1 MCGAGCGILYEP
13 GVPLEEISCPCGHGY
28 WDVFQERFVSGD
40 QIRAEEAPSKADY
53 EKLVR
58 QSFSPEEY
66 IARMR
71 AQYITHLNSC
81 ETKKAK
87 EEDIRQKGG
96 TVDTSTAER
105 SARELGEIERGDFT
119 SRGLSGGDRSISTSE
134 RAEQEETQ
142 KPTSARDAPSSST
155 RPQLPMGGAATAAFS
170 DDLPSLSVVVGESYA
185 LPSQA
190 EERRTAT
197 DDQRGGPSED

>member
-1 MCGAGCGILYEP
+1 MCGAGCGILYKS

-28 WDVFQERFVSGD
+28 WDVFEERFVSGD
-40 QIRAEEAPSKADY
+40 QVRAEEAPSKAEY

-66 IARMR
+66 VARMR
-71 AQYITHLNSC
+71 AQYITHLNNC
-81 ETKKAK
+81 ETKRAK

-105 SARELGEIERGDFT
+105 SARELEEIERGDFT
-119 SRGLSGGDRSISTSE
+119 SRGLSGGDRPISTSE
-134 RAEQEETQ
+134 RSEQEETQ

-155 RPQLPMGGAATAAFS
+155 QPQPTMGGAATAASS
-170 DDLPSLSVVVGESYA
+170 DDLPSFSAVEGESYA
-185 LPSQA
+185 LPSRA

-197 DDQRGGPSED
+197 DDQRGGLSKD